1 MQQIDHERNEQILFA
16 KAFNFRKYLLKHTQ
30 RGMKGKDLYCG
41 IAVAASSKKKI

>member
-1 MQQIDHERNEQILFA
+1 MQQIDRERNEQILFV
-16 KAFNFRKYLLKHTQ
+16 KAFNFGKYLLKHTQ